1 MFDTMLAKT
10 VTTTKA
16 VSLFSQTTPTT
27 SSDAN
32 LFSFLEGAGV
42 ALIVLCIFAFIIA
55 LACLILIIVA
65 NCKIFKKAGEDW
77 WKALI
82 PLYNSWVETRI
93 AGLNWYW
100 FAIFAGLTA
109 LIDTK
114 LVNSS
119 VIGCLLFLTSFNYAY
134 GMAKK
139 FGKSNGFAVLVA
151 LLPIIG
157 LPILAFGSAK
167 YDKDAKVD
175 PNGIFAIKK

>member
-16 VSLFSQTTPTT
+16 VSLFSQTTPST
-27 SSDAN
+27 SSDAS
-32 LFSFLEGAGV
+32 LFAFLEGAGA
-42 ALIVLCIFAFIIA
+42 ALVVLCIFAFIIA

-82 PLYNSWVETRI
+82 PLYNTWVETRI
-93 AGLNWYW
+93 AGLKWYW
-100 FAIFAGLTA
+100 YPIYVGLFYLEFKSKNPGFAVSMIFF
-109 LIDTK
+109 
-114 LVNSS
+114 LV
-119 VIGCLLFLTSFNYAY
+119 SFNYIY
-134 GMAKK
+134 GICKK

-151 LLPIIG
+151 LLPVVG

-167 YDKDAKVD
+167 YDKNAEVD
-175 PNGIFAIKK
+175 PNGIFALKK